1 MSQFSIS
8 PDASRDLKEII
19 DYFTAQNV
27 EAGENFVNEFEN
39 KCKYLTR
46 FPQIGRSY
54 SEIAPNLRGLP
65 LMKYIILYQVI
76 NDRITIL
83 RVVSGYRN
91 LPSLFVDE

>member
-39 KCKYLTR
+39 KCKKFSR
-46 FPQIGRSY
+46 AGI
-54 SEIAPNLRGLP
+54 
-65 LMKYIILYQVI
+65 
-76 NDRITIL
+76 
-83 RVVSGYRN
+83 
-91 LPSLFVDE
+91 